1 MSRQCH
7 PCTACCSP
15 FELDKKPAGTPCP
28 FLNTKDKGCNIY
40 SRRPDTCKSYQCLW
54 RKGQGPE
61 EARPDRVHLIFDDG
75 CQGTYLRATIL
86 HEQAKQVLTPTFI
99 HRLPKIYEVIRVINI
114 DQSVTDHWRDGV
126 FYTFSTETSEVPVEV
141 LRRMTLVTDAVRN
154 NSKIEKP

>member
-1 MSRQCH
+1 MSRECG
-7 PCTACCSP
+7 PCTACCSA
-15 FELDKKPAGTPCP
+15 FELDKKPAGIPCSY
-28 FLNTKDKGCNIY
+28 LNHKCNIY
-40 SRRPDTCKSYQCLW
+40 SRRPTTCRIYQCLW

-86 HEQAKQVLTPTFI
+86 HPQAKQVLTPTFI

-114 DQSVTDHWRDGV
+114 DQSVTDNWRDG
-126 FYTFSTETSEVPVEV
+126 FTYTFSIETTEVQAEI

-154 NSKIEKP
+154 NSRIEKP